1 MIRSKSFYFEAI
13 PRHVLSS
20 EYDIVL
26 KNYYELCSIEVG
38 NISFTFM
45 MISKKIIWGLCAGSA
60 LLVSIILISVSLHK
74 IGSTEYGVEYDVW
87 SKKLDDAAKTG
98 GLHNGP
104 PGFKFIRFPS
114 TQISEDL
121 EDTCVSRD
129 GLRVQFQISY
139 QFLMLEEWILNVI
152 VKYRDFGRWSKIVET
167 AAYSAVQH
175 SCSEFN
181 ITNFQNKR
189 NLIQS
194 RMLEN
199 VRIKLEG
206 SENGTFTEKGVYAQA
221 VSLQLRNV
229 YLPEEY
235 KNAVAEKQSAEEDI
249 ALAQNQRNQEITKA
263 NTMLFTAEK
272 EAEKIM
278 NKAMND
284 VNVTLTL
291 ADLKAEETTYAFAR
305 ETEIIKQAKLNFKL
319 DTNGVLSYIANQLYA
334 KAPNLMASIREP
346 AQISVKDEL

>member
-1 MIRSKSFYFEAI
+1 
-13 PRHVLSS
+13 
-20 EYDIVL
+20 
-26 KNYYELCSIEVG
+26 
-38 NISFTFM
+38 
-45 MISKKIIWGLCAGSA
+45 
-60 LLVSIILISVSLHK
+60 
-74 IGSTEYGVEYDVW
+74 
-87 SKKLDDAAKTG
+87 
-98 GLHNGP
+98 
-104 PGFKFIRFPS
+104 
-114 TQISEDL
+114 
-121 EDTCVSRD
+121 
-129 GLRVQFQISY
+129 
-139 QFLMLEEWILNVI
+139 MLEEWILNVI

-167 AAYSAVQH
+167 AANSAVQH

>member
-1 MIRSKSFYFEAI
+1 
-13 PRHVLSS
+13 
-20 EYDIVL
+20 
-26 KNYYELCSIEVG
+26 
-38 NISFTFM
+38 
-45 MISKKIIWGLCAGSA
+45 
-60 LLVSIILISVSLHK
+60 
-74 IGSTEYGVEYDVW
+74 
-87 SKKLDDAAKTG
+87 
-98 GLHNGP
+98 
-104 PGFKFIRFPS
+104 
-114 TQISEDL
+114 
-121 EDTCVSRD
+121 
-129 GLRVQFQISY
+129 
-139 QFLMLEEWILNVI
+139 MLEEWILNVI

-167 AAYSAVQH
+167 AANSAVQH

-206 SENGTFTEKGVYAQA
+206 SENGTFTKKGVYAQA